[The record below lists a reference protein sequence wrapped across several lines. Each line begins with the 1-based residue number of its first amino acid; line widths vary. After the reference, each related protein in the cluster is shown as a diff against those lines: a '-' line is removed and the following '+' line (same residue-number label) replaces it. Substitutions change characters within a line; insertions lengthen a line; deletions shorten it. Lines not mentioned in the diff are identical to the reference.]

1 MKILNLLFILSMSLF
16 SFSAFADIDKD
27 PVINDSSDVEK
38 LDQSFKNKYVLA
50 ESYFESSKYQEA
62 INLLKD
68 LDSLT
73 PANANI
79 NYKLGMCFYNASTD
93 KQTAILCFEKAIQ
106 NIAVDYKSSY
116 SETNAP
122 PIALY
127 YLARSYHNEY
137 IFDASIKSFEKYKT
151 YLSKSEGKTSL
162 EIDRYITMCN
172 NGVKLMKS
180 DVNPQVQI
188 LSAEINTK
196 EADYS
201 LMASNDNSVLVYST
215 TSNTGAKQGE
225 ISSYYYTVLDGQKWS
240 APTKIDNDFNLIP
253 STVASKLSLRK
264 KEIFITKNT
273 NGNKELY
280 SLTYKDNKWSNPVKV
295 GPNINSKS
303 SVSNA
308 CVSPDGSTLYFSSN
322 KEGGYGGFDIY
333 VCERLSDGSWSKAAN
348 LGPNVNTS
356 YDDVSPFIATDG
368 VTLYFSSMGHN
379 TMGGYDVFFT
389 TLSDEG
395 LWSLAENIGYPI
407 NTPQD
412 DMFYIPSSDEKT
424 AFYSSTKDGG
434 LGEND
439 IYIITYK

>member
-1 MKILNLLFILSMSLF
+1 MKISSLLFILTLSLLN
-16 SFSAFADIDKD
+16 FSAMADVDKN
-27 PVINDSSDVEK
+27 PVTNDTSDTEK

-50 ESYFESSKYQEA
+50 ESYIESSKYEEA

-79 NYKLGMCFYNASTD
+79 NYKLGLCFFNSSTD
-93 KQTAILCFEKAIQ
+93 KQAAITCFENAVQ
-106 NIAVDYKSSY
+106 NINIDYKSTY
-116 SETNAP
+116 DETNAP

-127 YLARSYHNEY
+127 YLAKSYHNEY
-137 IFDASIKSFEKYKT
+137 MFSDAIKSFEKYKV
-151 YLSKSEGKTSL
+151 YLPKNEGKISN
-162 EIDRYITMCN
+162 EIDHYLIMCE
-172 NGVKLMKS
+172 NGENLMKS
-180 DVNPQVQI
+180 DLNPQVQI
-188 LSAEINTK
+188 LSAEINTN
-196 EADYS
+196 EADNT

-215 TSNTGAKQGE
+215 TSNTSAKQGE

-240 APTKIDNDFNLIP
+240 APTKIGNDFNLIP
-253 STVASKLSLRK
+253 SSVASKLSLRK

-308 CVSPDGSTLYFSSN
+308 CVSPDGNTLYFSSN
-322 KEGGYGGFDIY
+322 KEGGYGGYDVY

-356 YDDVSPFIATDG
+356 YDDVSPFIANDG
-368 VTLYFSSMGHN
+368 VTLYFSSKGHN